1 MPQLDQFTY
10 LTQFVWLCLS
20 FMTLYILLYKD
31 GLPKIAR
38 ILKLRSK
45 LVSQQNQNQSG
56 ILNRSVAVSSNNAA
70 KPEYAPEQQTVA
82 PEELSSGFVVTENNS
97 TNLVSTDVVIKQSL
111 NGCASYLSASV
122 SGASEWCNQTVT
134 HLNNANAGTT
144 LNMIYVKSLGDMS
157 VSQTIKRNAL
167 DKLTALQHTQSK
179 FENYF
184 LLTENKVNSNTSSS
198 VTNPLIR
205 LNRIF
210 MLRMGLA
217 QKKAC
222 VSLSTTGVSGFGL
235 KQQVNKAKTK
245 DTDSSGKQPG
255 AASVSGSSSLN
266 TSRKK
271 RSQNA

>member
-45 LVSQQNQNQSG
+45 LVSQQNQNKSG

-144 LNMIYVKSLGDMS
+144 LNRIYVKSLGDMS

-167 DKLTALQHTQSK
+167 DKLTALQHKHTQSK

-184 LLTENKVNSNTSSS
+184 LLTEKKVNSTTSSS

-222 VSLSTTGVSGFGL
+222 VSLSTTGVSG
-235 KQQVNKAKTK
+235 
-245 DTDSSGKQPG
+245 DTDSSGKQPR
-255 AASVSGSSSLN
+255 ATSVSGSSSFN

-271 RSQNA
+271 RYQNA

>member
-45 LVSQQNQNQSG
+45 LVSQQNQNKSG
-56 ILNRSVAVSSNNAA
+56 ILNQSVTTSSNNASV
-70 KPEYAPEQQTVA
+70 PELVPEQDTLAAEEFSAGLVVA
-82 PEELSSGFVVTENNS
+82 QNTS
-97 TNLVSTDVVIKQSL
+97 TNSVYETAPDVVIKESL
-111 NGCASYLSASV
+111 NGCAYYLNASV

-134 HLNNANAGTT
+134 HLNNANAP

-179 FENYF
+179 FYNYF
-184 LLTENKVNSNTSSS
+184 LLTENKVNSKTSSS
-198 VTNPLIR
+198 VTSPLIR

-210 MLRMGLA
+210 MLRMGFA

-222 VSLSTTGVSGFGL
+222 VSFSTSTKVPGVFGL
-235 KQQVNKAKTK
+235 KQQVNKAKSS
-245 DTDSSGKQPG
+245 DSSGPG
-255 AASVSGSSSLN
+255 ATAGSPSLN

-271 RSQNA
+271 RSPNA

>member
-45 LVSQQNQNQSG
+45 LVSQQNQNKSG
-56 ILNRSVAVSSNNAA
+56 ILNQSVTTSSNNAA
-70 KPEYAPEQQTVA
+70 ELVPEQDTLA
-82 PEELSSGFVVTENNS
+82 DLSAGLVVTQNTS
-97 TNLVSTDVVIKQSL
+97 TNSASPDVVIKESL
-111 NGCASYLSASV
+111 NDCAYYLSASV

-134 HLNNANAGTT
+134 HLNNANAP

-167 DKLTALQHTQSK
+167 DKLSALQHTQNK
-179 FENYF
+179 FDNYF
-184 LLTENKVNSNTSSS
+184 LLTENKVNSKTASS
-198 VTNPLIR
+198 VTSPLIR

-210 MLRMGLA
+210 MVRMGLA
-217 QKKAC
+217 QKKS
-222 VSLSTTGVSGFGL
+222 VSFVSSTSTKVPVFGL
-235 KQQVNKAKTK
+235 KQQVNKAKSSN
-245 DTDSSGKQPG
+245 SSG
-255 AASVSGSSSLN
+255 ATAGSPSLN

-271 RSQNA
+271 RSPNA

>member
-45 LVSQQNQNQSG
+45 LVSQQNQNKSGVLNQS
-56 ILNRSVAVSSNNAA
+56 VTTSSNNAA
-70 KPEYAPEQQTVA
+70 ELVPEQDTLA
-82 PEELSSGFVVTENNS
+82 AEEFSAGLVVTQNTS
-97 TNLVSTDVVIKQSL
+97 TNSVSPDVVIKESL
-111 NGCASYLSASV
+111 NGCAYYLSASV

-134 HLNNANAGTT
+134 HLNNANAP

-179 FENYF
+179 FDNYF
-184 LLTENKVNSNTSSS
+184 LLTENKVNSKTSSS
-198 VTNPLIR
+198 VTSPLIR

-210 MLRMGLA
+210 MLRMGFA

-222 VSLSTTGVSGFGL
+222 VSLSTSTKVPGVFGFGL
-235 KQQVNKAKTK
+235 KQQVNKAKSS
-245 DTDSSGKQPG
+245 DSSGPG
-255 AASVSGSSSLN
+255 ATAGSPSLN

-271 RSQNA
+271 RSPNA

>member
-45 LVSQQNQNQSG
+45 LVSQQNQNKSG
-56 ILNRSVAVSSNNAA
+56 ILNQSVTTSSNNAA
-70 KPEYAPEQQTVA
+70 ELVPEQDTLA
-82 PEELSSGFVVTENNS
+82 AEEFSAGLVVTQNTS
-97 TNLVSTDVVIKQSL
+97 TNSVSPDVVIKESI
-111 NGCASYLSASV
+111 NGCAYYLSASV

-134 HLNNANAGTT
+134 HLNNANAP

-179 FENYF
+179 FYNYF
-184 LLTENKVNSNTSSS
+184 LLTEKKVNSKTSSS
-198 VTNPLIR
+198 VTSPLIR

-210 MLRMGLA
+210 MLRMGFA

-222 VSLSTTGVSGFGL
+222 VSFSTSTKVPGVFGL
-235 KQQVNKAKTK
+235 KQQVNKAKSS
-245 DTDSSGKQPG
+245 DSSGPG
-255 AASVSGSSSLN
+255 ATAGSPSLN

-271 RSQNA
+271 RSPNA

>member
-45 LVSQQNQNQSG
+45 LVSQQNQNKSG
-56 ILNRSVAVSSNNAA
+56 ILNQSVTTSSNNAS
-70 KPEYAPEQQTVA
+70 APELV
-82 PEELSSGFVVTENNS
+82 PEQDTLAAEEFSAGKQLVVTQNTS
-97 TNLVSTDVVIKQSL
+97 TSSVSETAPDVVIKESL
-111 NGCASYLSASV
+111 NGCAYYLNASV

-134 HLNNANAGTT
+134 HFNNANAP

-157 VSQTIKRNAL
+157 VSQMIKRNAL

-179 FENYF
+179 FDNYF
-184 LLTENKVNSNTSSS
+184 LLTENKVNSKTSSS
-198 VTNPLIR
+198 VTSPLIR

-210 MLRMGLA
+210 MLRMGFA

-222 VSLSTTGVSGFGL
+222 VFLSKLSQSTSTLVRS
-235 KQQVNKAKTK
+235 KQQVNKVKNS
-245 DTDSSGKQPG
+245 DSSGPR
-255 AASVSGSSSLN
+255 ATAGSSSVN

-271 RSQNA
+271 RSPNA

>member
-45 LVSQQNQNQSG
+45 LVSQQNQNKSG
-56 ILNRSVAVSSNNAA
+56 ILNQSVTTSSNNAA
-70 KPEYAPEQQTVA
+70 ELVPEQNTLA
-82 PEELSSGFVVTENNS
+82 AEEFSAGLVVTQNAS
-97 TNLVSTDVVIKQSL
+97 TNSASPDVVIKESL
-111 NGCASYLSASV
+111 NDCAYYLSASV

-134 HLNNANAGTT
+134 HLNNANAP
-144 LNMIYVKSLGDMS
+144 LNIIYVKSLGDMS

-167 DKLTALQHTQSK
+167 DKLTALQHTQNK
-179 FENYF
+179 FYNYF
-184 LLTENKVNSNTSSS
+184 LLTENKVNSKTSSS
-198 VTNPLIR
+198 VTSPLIR
-205 LNRIF
+205 LDRFF
-210 MLRMGLA
+210 MVRMGLA

-222 VSLSTTGVSGFGL
+222 VSFSTSTKVPGVFGL
-235 KQQVNKAKTK
+235 KQQVNKAKSS
-245 DTDSSGKQPG
+245 DSSGPG
-255 AASVSGSSSLN
+255 ATAGSPSLN

-271 RSQNA
+271 RSPNA

>member
-45 LVSQQNQNQSG
+45 LVSQQDQNQSG

-70 KPEYAPEQQTVA
+70 KASA
-82 PEELSSGFVVTENNS
+82 SAEELSSGFVVTENNS
-97 TNLVSTDVVIKQSL
+97 TNSVSTDVVIKQSL

-144 LNMIYVKSLGDMS
+144 LNMIYVKSVGDMS

-167 DKLTALQHTQSK
+167 EKLTALQHTQSK

-184 LLTENKVNSNTSSS
+184 LFTENKVNSTTSSS

-245 DTDSSGKQPG
+245 DTDCSGKQPG
-255 AASVSGSSSLN
+255 SASVSGSSSLN